1 MLWVIT
7 GLFYGLFMSFYTYIN
22 QNNKIDGH
30 ILGLWRGFG
39 VAFVCFPLVL
49 ITPFEADFSFF
60 FLLLI
65 QGLLTGFYDSR
76 LFSSSAR
83 FGAAGTSRILVLSIL
98 ISMALWWGMHPH
110 VFINLWHKPIVFG
123 GIAFSVLLTIVSY
136 LKMIKTPMTRQLI
149 RYMMPAVFV
158 WSFMSSL
165 TQIIMQKHTLMEGIV
180 YYLFYVTLI
189 SGFYNLY
196 FYLKKQKPTRALFLQ
211 QVFNQ
216 KVMYIGFL
224 IVLFS
229 ALLIISKSIS
239 LDYTPNTGYVNAL
252 SLTSPLW
259 IMLYN
264 HIINHKDYDSPKTSL
279 MMLGGVFL
287 LCIFAN
293 L

>member
-22 QNNKIDGH
+22 QNNKINGH

-49 ITPFEADFSFF
+49 ITPFEMDLSFF
-60 FLLLI
+60 ALLFA

-76 LFSSSAR
+76 LFFASAR

-98 ISMALWWGMHPH
+98 ISMFLWWSMHPM
-110 VFINLWHKPIVFG
+110 VFVSLLHRPVIFG
-123 GIAFSVLLTIVSY
+123 GIAFSVLLIIVSY
-136 LKMIKTPMTRQLI
+136 LKMIKTPMTRQLVS
-149 RYMMPAVFV
+149 YMMPAVVV
-158 WSFMSSL
+158 WSLMSSL
-165 TQIIMQKHTLMEGIV
+165 TQMIMQKHTLMEGIV

-189 SGFYNLY
+189 SGLYNLY
-196 FYLKKQKPTRALFLQ
+196 FYLKTEKPTHEAFLQ

-224 IVLFS
+224 VVLFS

-264 HIINHKDYDSPKTSL
+264 HVINHKDYDSPKTCLL
-279 MMLGGVFL
+279 MLSGVFL

>member
-1 MLWVIT
+1 MIWVIS

-22 QNNKIDGH
+22 QNNKLDGY

-49 ITPFEADFSFF
+49 ITPFEFDASFF
-60 FLLLI
+60 FLLFV
-65 QGLLTGFYDSR
+65 QGILTGFYDSR
-76 LFSSSAR
+76 LFFSSAR

-98 ISMALWWGMHPH
+98 ISMALWWSMHPD
-110 VFINLWHKPIVFG
+110 VFTLLLHRPIVFLS
-123 GIAFSVLLTIVSY
+123 ILFSVLLIICSY
-136 LKMIKTPMTRQLI
+136 LSMLKTPFVRELI
-149 RYMMPAVFV
+149 HYMMPAVFV
-158 WSFMSSL
+158 WSLMSSL
-165 TQIIMQKHTLMEGIV
+165 TQIIMQKHTLTEGIV

-196 FYLKKQKPTRALFLQ
+196 FYLKTKKPSKEQFLQ
-211 QVFNQ
+211 DVFNQ

-252 SLTSPLW
+252 SLTAPLW

-264 HIINHKDYDSPKTSL
+264 HQINHKDYQSPKAGL
-279 MMLGGVFL
+279 VMIAGLFL
-287 LCIFAN
+287 LCVFAN
-293 L
+293 I

>member
-98 ISMALWWGMHPH
+98 ISMVLWWSMHPA
-110 VFINLWHKPIVFG
+110 VFINLWHKPFVLS
-123 GIAFSVLLTIVSY
+123 GIGFSVLLTIASY
-136 LKMIKTPMTRQLI
+136 LIMLKTPLTKQLFF
-149 RYMMPAVFV
+149 YMMPAVVV
-158 WSFMSSL
+158 WSVMSSL
-165 TQIIMQKHTLMEGIV
+165 TQIIMQRHTLAEGIV

-189 SGFYNLY
+189 SGFYNLF
-196 FYLKKQKPTRALFLQ
+196 FYIKTEHPTCTQFLQ

-216 KVMYIGFL
+216 KVMYIGWL

-229 ALLIISKSIS
+229 SLLIVSKSIA

-252 SLTSPLW
+252 SLTAPLW

-264 HIINHKDYDSPKTSL
+264 HVINHKDYDSPKTAL
-279 MMLGGVFL
+279 MMISGVFL
-287 LCIFAN
+287 MSVFAN

>member
-49 ITPFEADFSFF
+49 ITPFETDFSFF

-98 ISMALWWGMHPH
+98 ISMALWWGMHPA
-110 VFINLWHKPIVFG
+110 VFVDLWHRPIVLG
-123 GIAFSVLLTIVSY
+123 GIAFSVLLTITSY
-136 LKMIKTPMTRQLI
+136 LIMIKTPMTRQLV

-196 FYLKKQKPTRALFLQ
+196 FYLKNQKPTRTLFLQ

-229 ALLIISKSIS
+229 ALLIVSKSIS

-264 HIINHKDYDSPKTSL
+264 HVINHKDYDSPKTSL

>member
-22 QNNKIDGH
+22 QNNKINGY

-39 VAFVCFPLVL
+39 VAVACFPLVL
-49 ITPFEADFSFF
+49 ITPFEMDFTFF
-60 FLLLI
+60 CLLFA
-65 QGLLTGFYDSR
+65 QGILTGFYDSR
-76 LFSSSAR
+76 LFFSSAR

-98 ISMALWWGMHPH
+98 VSMILWWSMHPS
-110 VFINLWHKPIVFG
+110 VFMNLWNRPFVLA
-123 GIAFSVLLTIVSY
+123 GIAFSVFLTIGSY
-136 LKMIKTPMTRQLI
+136 LIMLKTPISRQLI
-149 RYMMPAVFV
+149 IFMIPAVFV
-158 WSFMSSL
+158 WSIMSSL
-165 TQIIMQKHTLMEGIV
+165 TQIIMQRHSLAEGIV

-189 SGFYNLY
+189 SGFYNLF
-196 FYLKKQKPTRALFLQ
+196 FYLKSVRPTRKEFVQ

-216 KVMYIGFL
+216 KVMYIGWL

-229 ALLIISKSIS
+229 ALLIVSKSIS
-239 LDYTPNTGYVNAL
+239 LDYAPNTGYVNAL

-264 HIINHKDYDSPKTSL
+264 HVINHKDYDSPITAL
-279 MMLGGVFL
+279 MMIGGVFL
-287 LCIFAN
+287 ISVFAN